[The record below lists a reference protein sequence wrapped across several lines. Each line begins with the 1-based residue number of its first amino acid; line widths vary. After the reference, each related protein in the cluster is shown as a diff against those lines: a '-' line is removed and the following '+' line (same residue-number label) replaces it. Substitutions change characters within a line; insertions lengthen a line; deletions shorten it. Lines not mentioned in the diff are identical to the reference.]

1 MEIKQHATE
10 QPVGQR
16 RNQKR
21 NILRQTKMENT
32 MQQNMG
38 HSKSSPK
45 REVNSD
51 KCLHQQT
58 RKVSNKQCN
67 FTPQGTRKR
76 TKESHI

>member
-1 MEIKQHATE
+1 
-10 QPVGQR
+10 
-16 RNQKR
+16 
-21 NILRQTKMENT
+21 

-76 TKESHI
+76 TKESHIQQKELNNKDQNGNKWGPLGGSVG